1 MNATVDLSQLSE
13 EPENLLLSPESEHMT
28 PDTPRKNKNYYFED
42 TMSIFLVSVAI
53 NNREPISP
61 DTWATQVGNQLFKVH
76 RHFLRK
82 ESDVFNWMFLCPPPA
97 GGTDGGSDDRAI
109 PVPGVTPKEF
119 EALLDFFYTECVARV
134 LNDIFVSSTG
144 IARKFQRHTADM
156 QEWIDLLGISTRFV
170 FQRLRE
176 CAIDAI
182 EHHRWRPRPGVPM
195 TIDPI
200 EQIVLA
206 EKHEIPHWFRIAY
219 VSICERS
226 EPLEEW
232 EARKIGFQ
240 KATLLARARET
251 VRNPHDRTPTPRPAS
266 PVYSIH
272 TELGESETP
281 PLSNGFYHNRTR
293 VDAIVSEVFF
303 PPDPE

>member
-1 MNATVDLSQLSE
+1 
-13 EPENLLLSPESEHMT
+13 MT

-156 QEWIDLLGISTRFV
+156 QEWIDLLGISTRFD

-176 CAIDAI
+176 CTIDAI
-182 EHHRWRPRPGVPM
+182 EYSRWRFTPGVS
-195 TIDPI
+195 TAIDPI

-206 EKHEIPHWFRIAY
+206 EKHDIPHWFRPAY
-219 VSICERS
+219 VLICERS
-226 EPLEEW
+226 KPLEEW
-232 EARKIGFQ
+232 EARKIGFR
-240 KATLLARARET
+240 KTTLLARARET
-251 VRNPHDRTPTPRPAS
+251 VRDPHHRTPTPPPAS
-266 PVYSIH
+266 PMPAPSF
-272 TELGESETP
+272 EAWSP
-281 PLSNGFYHNRTR
+281 PPEVPSNGFYHNRPR

-303 PPDPE
+303 PPIPE